1 MKAPELKCG
10 GLGGSWAAAGEPR
23 QILDET
29 SEKCS
34 SAGSAVRRRGP
45 RGEPVFSWEWPG
57 GGASGAVRAVH
68 SPWLLPPDP
77 PGDAGD

>member
-45 RGEPVFSWEWPG
+45 LR
-57 GGASGAVRAVH
+57 
-68 SPWLLPPDP
+68 
-77 PGDAGD
+77 